1 MSDIK
6 GVIKTMLG
14 IKGKAAPHTVLSDLN
29 EITCFATLC
38 DPESIAGK
46 CILPLTK
53 TNMATSPAVET
64 GFEEVRVGLGGA
76 LDPADIAAFAL
87 IKNRIQTVLAATPKG
102 QQAGGIKIVQGYN
115 EAMFLV
121 NQLRSIAVIS
131 ESYFTNTKAL
141 LQNALQVAGASTVA
155 TALNTPG
162 WRPNPAD
169 ILIKTTSL
177 AAGGA
182 VRVLGVSLKAS
193 YGKCAPTICNF
204 GMHGYGWNIA
214 SFGQPVLKAHQRGI
228 AGQGEKTKLLIK
240 ASQQVVHGIE
250 TTYAAAAGGAREFLE
265 AMLHCQPNNLPYL
278 FVAAQGGTCYGI
290 DFDKFKRRLST
301 ASITV
306 KAQTNDSKIG
316 QSLVFTISSGGS
328 AVPLEFSFRVK
339 RTANSATDPSLKINV
354 TMTPKT
360 KTFLCDHF
368 PISGVGGQCS
378 MKGGGKSHIGMV
390 LRSGR
395 QLPGLVPSA
404 NINSALGSLALPEQL
419 CMIDEALDDE
429 PIDGATASG
438 GGMYGGRRR
447 RKRRTRRKRRS
458 RRTRTRRR
466 QRRRRKKSRTRRRR
480 R

>member
-1 MSDIK
+1 
-6 GVIKTMLG
+6 
-14 IKGKAAPHTVLSDLN
+14 
-29 EITCFATLC
+29 
-38 DPESIAGK
+38 
-46 CILPLTK
+46 
-53 TNMATSPAVET
+53 MATSPAVET
-64 GFEEVRVGLGGA
+64 GFEEVRVGLAGA

-240 ASQQVVHGIE
+240 ASQQVVRGIE

-265 AMLHCQPNNLPYL
+265 AMLHCQPNNIPY
-278 FVAAQGGTCYGI
+278 Q
-290 DFDKFKRRLST
+290 FKRRLST

-306 KAQTNDSKIG
+306 KAQTNASKIG

-419 CMIDEALDDE
+419 CMIDDALDDE